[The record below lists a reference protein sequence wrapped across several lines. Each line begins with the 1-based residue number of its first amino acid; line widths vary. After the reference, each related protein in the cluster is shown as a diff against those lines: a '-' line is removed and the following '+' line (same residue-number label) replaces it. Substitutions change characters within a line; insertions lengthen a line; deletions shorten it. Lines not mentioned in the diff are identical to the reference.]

1 MHLVRFDDYFN
12 GPAATENICIQIVPE
27 AASRAIAMESHQV
40 DAAINISAEDVL
52 RFKEDDTLNV
62 FSIPGPGCHLFQF
75 NCSNPI
81 IKDTKVRQA
90 ISYALDRTAL
100 VEALWGAMG
109 EKPRDSVAPPAAFG
123 YINLGV
129 IQQDQA
135 KAKEL
140 LAEAGYPDG
149 FEMNLMC
156 TDVYNKGVQAGE
168 IAAAQLA
175 EVGIKC
181 NLVVVDR
188 ATFSAAWN
196 SLTPEEFPDWGMF
209 LMGAGYITLDGD
221 EGLKRRFATEEDGK
235 NSNNYGF
242 YSNAEVDELLN
253 GAAKTTNQ
261 EWREKAYQRAAEIL
275 YLEDPV
281 GCYLNS
287 RNETVILSA
296 QVEDFNMTPVG
307 IYDWPSIKVRAN

>member
-1 MHLVRFDDYFN
+1 
-12 GPAATENICIQIVPE
+12 
-27 AASRAIAMESHQV
+27 
-40 DAAINISAEDVL
+40 
-52 RFKEDDTLNV
+52 
-62 FSIPGPGCHLFQF
+62 
-75 NCSNPI
+75 
-81 IKDTKVRQA
+81 
-90 ISYALDRTAL
+90 
-100 VEALWGAMG
+100 MG

-175 EVGIKC
+175 EVGVKC

-196 SLTPEEFPDWGMF
+196 GLTPEEFPDWGMF

-253 GAAKTTNQ
+253 GAAKTTDQ